1 VRPFRWSLGAAAVLV
16 AGAITW
22 WVVLGRRVPLDGP
35 VRAEIAPDSS
45 PSPAYLLDSLT
56 LTPAAGRPVRCALR
70 TPTGPGSRRP
80 AVLLSGG
87 IRTGR
92 RAALLVPAS
101 YQGIVLSCDYPWPDP
116 TRRPVRD
123 LLLRFPATRAQI
135 LATPRALALA
145 GAYLASRSDVDP
157 GRIAALGVSLG
168 VPPVAA
174 WAATDS
180 VPRAVAL
187 VYGGADLRLVL
198 ARNMERQ
205 VRPGWLRGL
214 LARIGAHAL
223 GPLDP
228 LRTVGRISPRPLL
241 VVGSNDDQRIP
252 REAVVA
258 LHAAAGEP
266 KQLLWMAG
274 RHVHPSDAELL
285 AALADSTTHWLATVL
300 P

>member
-1 VRPFRWSLGAAAVLV
+1 
-16 AGAITW
+16 
-22 WVVLGRRVPLDGP
+22 
-35 VRAEIAPDSS
+35 VRATLIADGS
-45 PSPAYLLDSLT
+45 PSSDYRLASLT
-56 LTPAAGRPVRCALR
+56 LTPAAGSPVRCALR
-70 TPTGPGSRRP
+70 TPATAGGPGP
-80 AVLLSGG
+80 AVILSGG

-101 YQGIVLSCDYPWPDP
+101 FPGVVLSCDYPWPDP

-145 GAYLASRSDVDP
+145 GAYLAGRSDVDP

-187 VYGGADLRLVL
+187 VYGGGHLRLVL
-198 ARNMERQ
+198 ARNMERH
-205 VRPGWLRGL
+205 VRPALLRGL
-214 LARIGAHAL
+214 FARIGAWAL
-223 GPLDP
+223 GPLEP
-228 LRTVGRISPRPLL
+228 VGTVGRIAPRPLL
-241 VVGSNDDQRIP
+241 VVGANDDQRIP
-252 REAVVA
+252 REAVIA
-258 LHAAAGEP
+258 LHAAAGQP
-266 KQLLWMAG
+266 KRLLWMAG

-285 AALADSTTHWLATVL
+285 AALADSTTRWLATVL